1 MKKNPIYF
9 FIPPKED
16 SENSTK
22 SGEIPAKE
30 VNHYS
35 TTIIHHHYP
44 TSQLMDAP
52 TIAKTAYSL
61 IKPFFGKNKA
71 ISKITSDI
79 TEAANTSLL
88 ELWEFIKP
96 IFIEEFQKDDH
107 LTDKA
112 EKEDIAVHEIE
123 KRIDKDADLKSAL
136 EQRLQA
142 IEKQTGSKGGTII
155 GSGNVINNG
164 DVNHTQGDVII
175 GGTKFKDP
183 TKP

>member
-9 FIPPKED
+9 FIPPKEG

-22 SGEIPAKE
+22 PGEMPAKE
-30 VNHYS
+30 VNHYN

-61 IKPFFGKNKA
+61 IRPFFGKNKA
-71 ISKITSDI
+71 ISKITADI
-79 TEAANTSLL
+79 TDAANTSLL

-96 IFIEEFQKDDH
+96 IFIEEFEKDDQ
-107 LTDKA
+107 LTEKA

-123 KRIDKDADLKSAL
+123 KRIDKDAVLKSSL
-136 EQRLQA
+136 EQRLLA
-142 IEKQTGSKGGTII
+142 IEKEAGARGGTII
-155 GSGNVINNG
+155 GSGNILNNG
-164 DVNHTQGDVII
+164 DISGVQGDIMF
-175 GGTKFKDP
+175 GGTKFK
-183 TKP
+183 

>member
-16 SENSTK
+16 SENQTT
-22 SGEIPAKE
+22 SGETSAKQ
-30 VNHYS
+30 VNQY

-44 TSQLMDAP
+44 TSHLMDAP

-61 IKPFFGKNKA
+61 VKPFFGKNKA

-96 IFIEEFQKDDH
+96 IFIEEFQKDDL

-112 EKEDIAVHEIE
+112 EREDLAVHEIE
-123 KRIDKDADLKSAL
+123 KRIDNDANLKSSL

-142 IEKQTGSKGGTII
+142 IEKQAGSKGGTII
-155 GSGNVINNG
+155 GSGNILNNG
-164 DVNHTQGDVII
+164 DISHTQGDVII
-175 GGTKFKDP
+175 GGSKFKDP
-183 TKP
+183 NKP